1 MNLVARAKGMLLSP
15 KSEWDAIDTEPTTV
29 GSLYTDFIIPLAAI
43 PAICGFIG
51 MSIFGFG
58 LLGTTVR
65 VPIGTG
71 ITNAIVQYVMA
82 LVAVYVLAL
91 IIDALAPNFGGQ
103 KNQMQALKV
112 SAYSSTASWVAG
124 ILLLLPGLRTLFILG
139 GLYSL
144 YLLFLGLPKL
154 MKSPED
160 KAATYTIV
168 VIVCAVVLFLVVG
181 AVTSRMTGYGGMM
194 G

>member
-43 PAICGFIG
+43 PVICGFIG

-82 LVAVYVLAL
+82 LVSVYVLAL

-112 SAYSSTASWVAG
+112 SAYSATASWVAG
-124 ILLLLPGLRTLFILG
+124 ILLLLPGLRTLAILG

-154 MKSPED
+154 MKAPED